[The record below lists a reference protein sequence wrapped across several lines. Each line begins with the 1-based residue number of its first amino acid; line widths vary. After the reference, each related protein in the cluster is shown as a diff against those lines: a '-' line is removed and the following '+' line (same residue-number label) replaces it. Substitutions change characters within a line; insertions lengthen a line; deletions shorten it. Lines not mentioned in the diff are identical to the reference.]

1 MHPILPPLRRKILTQ
16 IIKIVLL
23 FGALGF
29 SLIIIMHESVSDPK
43 VIIEQNHKTTNEGL
57 KLLETWYLLNSNS
70 KISIR
75 LIDYFVTKYSKYNKI
90 NYKII
95 ENNTEILFNVYT
107 SYKQQLKAFQKKHF
121 DPFSRGDRIPYF
133 IGDTCIITTI
143 GQLNFFKWFISKKIY
158 DYVIINHIII
168 ENDMNKKNKNDKN
181 DKKIKN
187 IQDKIIK
194 IKKNNN
200 NYIINK
206 NSYINNIIPNIINN
220 DWNNNVIKE
229 NNQIIV
235 KFSF

>member
-1 MHPILPPLRRKILTQ
+1 MTYNLNQDIFKSINITSQEHM
-16 IIKIVLL
+16 IIKS
-23 FGALGF
+23 F
-29 SLIIIMHESVSDPK
+29 SNFYDNLIIV
-43 VIIEQNHKTTNEGL
+43 
-57 KLLETWYLLNSNS
+57 KLFIPILNSNS

-95 ENNTEILFNVYT
+95 ENNTEVQFNVYT

-133 IGDTCIITTI
+133 LGDTCIITTI

-158 DYVIINHIII
+158 DYVIKNHIII
-168 ENDMNKKNKNDKN
+168 ENDMNRKNKN

-187 IQDKIIK
+187 IQDKITK
-194 IKKNNN
+194 IKKNN

-206 NSYINNIIPNIINN
+206 NSYINNIMPNIINN
-220 DWNNNVIKE
+220 NDWINNNNNNIFKE

>member
-1 MHPILPPLRRKILTQ
+1 MTYNLNQDIFKNIHITSQ
-16 IIKIVLL
+16 EHMIIKS
-23 FGALGF
+23 F
-29 SLIIIMHESVSDPK
+29 SNFYDNLIIV
-43 VIIEQNHKTTNEGL
+43 
-57 KLLETWYLLNSNS
+57 KLFIPILNSNS

-90 NYKII
+90 NYKIV
-95 ENNTEILFNVYT
+95 ENNTEVQFNVYT

-133 IGDTCIITTI
+133 LGDTCIITTI

-158 DYVIINHIII
+158 DYVIKNHVII
-168 ENDMNKKNKNDKN
+168 ENDMNRKNKN

-187 IQDKIIK
+187 IQDKITK
-194 IKKNNN
+194 IKKNN

-206 NSYINNIIPNIINN
+206 NSYINNIMPNIINN
-220 DWNNNVIKE
+220 NDWINNNNNNIFKE

>member
-1 MHPILPPLRRKILTQ
+1 MIYNNAYNLNQDIFKSIHITSQ
-16 IIKIVLL
+16 EHMIIKSFNDFYDNLMIVNL
-23 FGALGF
+23 F
-29 SLIIIMHESVSDPK
+29 IPI
-43 VIIEQNHKTTNEGL
+43 
-57 KLLETWYLLNSNS
+57 LNSNS

>member
-1 MHPILPPLRRKILTQ
+1 M
-16 IIKIVLL
+16 IIKS
-23 FGALGF
+23 F
-29 SLIIIMHESVSDPK
+29 SNFYDNLIIV
-43 VIIEQNHKTTNEGL
+43 
-57 KLLETWYLLNSNS
+57 KLFIPILNSNS

-90 NYKII
+90 NYKIV
-95 ENNTEILFNVYT
+95 ENNTEVQFNVYT

-133 IGDTCIITTI
+133 LGDTCIITTI

-158 DYVIINHIII
+158 DYVIKNHVII
-168 ENDMNKKNKNDKN
+168 ENDMNRKNKN

-187 IQDKIIK
+187 IQDKITK
-194 IKKNNN
+194 IKKNN

-206 NSYINNIIPNIINN
+206 NSYINNIMPNIINN
-220 DWNNNVIKE
+220 NDWINNNNNNIFKE